1 MEDKMSIHKNYL
13 KRIPIFLASPSDLS
27 RERKL
32 FSQVIET
39 VNVTKAKS
47 KGILL
52 EAKVWEDCLIGRGR
66 PQEKINEEIKQSSL
80 LVFTLWKKWGSDTGE
95 FSSGFEEEYEVAC
108 SENKDILFF
117 FREIPIY
124 MLDDPGDQ
132 LKKVIE
138 FKNKIEKEKKFL
150 YATYEDENEWEKKFS
165 FQLYKWLD
173 QMRSEDSIKSSDD
186 SSELETE
193 IRINISPKERE
204 VLEGKKEIN
213 QEKIFNHDE
222 IQLEDIFNPII
233 RKGNE
238 DLHYF
243 KIETKQ
249 NMGCSLFGDFSSF
262 SKGTY
267 CFDAPQKSFV
277 TLDELE
283 KVLKVFYN
291 IFKNNYKI
299 FNPSFMINQTCFENN
314 LNYSWFGF
322 GPKNFVQAF
331 KEQSK
336 RYSEAG
342 IVKPHHRE
350 VAGFMVSVDNFIFY
364 IALQPDVMKKN
375 AEPTFDYMQVGFIF
389 SELPFNNRKFSDF
402 YKKAGLEE
410 PNFIEEKDLNII
422 ENDLKNY
429 SFNLNKEGFV
439 VYKSFGDRE
448 YWVSKVILENP
459 FYGKK
464 EDDEY
469 LFLHEKIVVNI
480 SDHHPLDMKKDYF
493 LNKLLIMPIPY
504 YNFPFVALRFLGN
517 W

>member
-1 MEDKMSIHKNYL
+1 MSTQENYL

-32 FSQVIET
+32 FSQVIEY
-39 VNVTKAKS
+39 VNATKAKS
-47 KGILL
+47 KGILF
-52 EAKVWEDCLIGRGR
+52 EANVWEDCLIGKGR
-66 PQEKINEEIKQSSL
+66 PQEKINEKIKQSNL
-80 LVFTLWKKWGSDTGE
+80 LVFILWKRWGSDTGE
-95 FSSGFEEEYEVAC
+95 FSSGFEEEYKVAC

-117 FREIPIY
+117 FREIPID
-124 MLDDPGDQ
+124 MLEDPGGQ

-138 FKNKIEKEKKFL
+138 FKNKIEKEKKYL
-150 YATYEDENEWEKKFS
+150 YKPYQDENEWEKIFS
-165 FQLYKWLD
+165 FQLYTWLD
-173 QMRSEDSIKSSDD
+173 QMRSEDSIKSTED
-186 SSELETE
+186 SSKLETE
-193 IRINISPKERE
+193 IKIDISPKERE
-204 VLEGKKEIN
+204 VLEDKKEIN
-213 QEKIFNHDE
+213 HEKIINDDE
-222 IQLEDIFNPII
+222 IQLEDIVNPII
-233 RKGNE
+233 RKENE

-249 NMGCSLFGDFSSF
+249 NMGCYLFGDFSSF

-267 CFDAPQKSFV
+267 CFHAPQKSFV
-277 TLDELE
+277 TLGELE

-291 IFKNNYKI
+291 NFDATSNF
-299 FNPSFMINQTCFENN
+299 FNPSFIINQTCFDNN

-322 GPKNFVQAF
+322 GPKNFIQAF

-342 IVKPHHRE
+342 IAKPHHRE

-364 IALQPDVMKKN
+364 IALQPDFITEN

-389 SELPFNNRKFSDF
+389 SELPFNNRKFRDF

-410 PNFIEEKDLNII
+410 PNFIEEKNLNIV
-422 ENDLKNY
+422 EKDLTNY
-429 SFNLNKEGFV
+429 SLNLNKEGFV
-439 VYKSFGDRE
+439 VYRSFGE

-480 SDHHPLDMKKDYF
+480 SDHHQLDMKKDYF

>member
-1 MEDKMSIHKNYL
+1 MPE
-13 KRIPIFLASPSDLS
+13 A
-27 RERKL
+27 
-32 FSQVIET
+32 QVIEN

-52 EAKVWEDCLIGRGR
+52 EAKVWEDCLIGKGR

-132 LKKVIE
+132 LQKVIE

-150 YATYEDENEWEKKFS
+150 YATYEDENEWEKKLS
-165 FQLYKWLD
+165 FHLYKWLD
-173 QMRSEDSIKSSDD
+173 QKRSEDSIKSSED
-186 SSELETE
+186 SSEPETE
-193 IRINISPKERE
+193 FGKNIYSKEGK

-213 QEKIFNHDE
+213 QEKNINDDE
-222 IQLEDIFNPII
+222 KQLEDIVNPLI
-233 RKGNE
+233 RIGNE

-243 KIETKQ
+243 KVETKRSA
-249 NMGCSLFGDFSSF
+249 GCFLFSDFSSF

-267 CFDAPQKSFV
+267 CFHAPQKSFV
-277 TLDELE
+277 TLSELE
-283 KVLKVFYN
+283 KVLTTFYN
-291 IFKNNYKI
+291 NFEVDSIF
-299 FNPSFMINQTCFENN
+299 FNPSFIINQTCFENSFN
-314 LNYSWFGF
+314 CSWFGF
-322 GPKNFVQAF
+322 GPKNFIQAF
-331 KEQSK
+331 NEQSQ

-364 IALQPDVMKKN
+364 IALQPDVIEKN

-402 YKKAGLEE
+402 YKKAGLDE
-410 PNFIEEKDLNII
+410 PNFIEEIDLNII
-422 ENDLKNY
+422 EKYLKNY
-429 SFNLNKEGFV
+429 SFNLNKKGFV

-448 YWVSKVILENP
+448 YWVSKVILDNP

-469 LFLHEKIVVNI
+469 LFCNYSATPKVG
-480 SDHHPLDMKKDYF
+480 Y
-493 LNKLLIMPIPY
+493 
-504 YNFPFVALRFLGN
+504 
-517 W
+517 